1 MAGFQDNREE
11 LGGAVQAERRTMGQ
25 GTGREK
31 SHLMPSQKG
40 PDLRLLSL
48 TIQFR
53 SLSSITF
60 KPNKAQPLWPHC
72 WTEEQ
77 LLGQEKSL
85 QNGAQGHSDIR
96 ALAQAFLQTS
106 PRSAGIYWIYCNTFC
121 RDLLGLEVVCWG

>member
-11 LGGAVQAERRTMGQ
+11 LGGAVQAERTMGQ
-25 GTGREK
+25 GRGREK
-31 SHLMPSQKG
+31 SHLMPSPKG

-60 KPNKAQPLWPHC
+60 KPNKAQPLWPDC

-85 QNGAQGHSDIR
+85 RHGTQGHS
-96 ALAQAFLQTS
+96 
-106 PRSAGIYWIYCNTFC
+106 GI
-121 RDLLGLEVVCWG
+121 